1 MGILRLQDV
10 HPASSEL
17 DVATVSGAQE
27 CGGVELARAVLFRM
41 LLVLALLAGALASA
55 PAAAD
60 VLVSNIGQQGGSS
73 RDFLGV
79 YHAQRFTTGSHAA
92 GYYLESIELRMS
104 VTGSLTEAERK
115 SIGAELWS
123 AAAGG
128 QPGSRVAILRVPTT
142 VATGA
147 VAFTAPENTV
157 LAADT
162 RYYLVVYT
170 FHFSLS
176 KLKVAITND
185 NVEDAGAA
193 TGWSIADHGSYLRL
207 QNPYLRQNDP
217 NRPTWTTDTF
227 ERQIRVNGIAVQPP
241 SRLTLTTDAAG
252 GTAAEDAGAVSVTA
266 TLDRRAT
273 AAVSVTLAAG
283 AASTATAADDYA
295 LPAAFT
301 IARGETAATAD
312 VTIVDDDVD
321 EGDETLV
328 LTASVSGLATTPA
341 TLTITDDDDAGVTVS
356 DTALSVAAGST
367 AAYTV
372 VLDSR
377 PLADVTVTPAS
388 GTADNATVSS
398 AVTFTPDAWDTAQ
411 RITVTGVRAGTST
424 VTHALTSSDATYS
437 SLSADPVTVTVTAVA
452 PGAPTELLIS
462 AEDARLDLSWTA
474 PGNDGGSAIAGYDVH
489 YTSAPKSGGGAVAD
503 DAAVQTGGSPSAAAG
518 WVAVNRGTENDPPTA
533 SQTLSSLSND
543 TTYRVRVRAKNTAGE
558 SDWVTGSGTP
568 QQSDTTGPAAPTF
581 DPADGTTTADA
592 GTNITLM
599 FSEAVRKDASDTDF
613 TGHADLSVVLTL
625 KTDNASGADISYAAT
640 INSAGTLIT
649 IDPVN
654 DLSDGVVYAA
664 ISDGY
669 YDANGNQGAAASAT
683 FTVDTP
689 STDATLSGLA
699 ASGGTS
705 DTGTFSSLELTPSPF
720 ASATERYTA
729 SVARSVTHTRL
740 TPTASEEN
748 ATVKAGKSGSLA
760 AVESGAASGP
770 IALEVG
776 ANALKVEVTAE
787 DGVTRKT
794 YTVTVTREAAPPG
807 APTGLLVSA
816 GDARLDLSW
825 TAPSDDG
832 GAAIEGYDV
841 QYTSA
846 SKSAVADDAAVRT
859 GGSVSS
865 ADGWVAVGR
874 GAEADPPAASQAISG
889 LANDTEYRVRVRAR
903 NAGGNGAWA
912 HGTGSPQP
920 ADTTGPSAPAFVP
933 GDGDTVTNAGTN
945 ITLTFTEAVRKD
957 ADNSDFTG
965 YADLSAILTLARTS
979 AVGTAIP
986 YTASINAE
994 KTVITIDPTGDL
1006 ADGVV
1011 HVGISGAH
1019 YDKNGNAGSAASATF
1034 TVAAAPARSP
1044 NANLGAL
1051 TASTS
1056 TSSGGT
1062 FTALDIGTFSA
1073 STTSYT
1079 ASAAYD
1085 RTHLKLTPTVAD
1097 TGKATVGVR
1106 KGTAG
1111 GFTTVTSGS
1120 ASGEIPLSVGANAI
1134 TVRVTAEDRT
1144 EKDYTVT
1151 VTRQART
1158 QVQPPATVTL
1168 SASPNPV
1175 TEGEPVTVTATL
1187 SRALSRTVAIPL
1199 TITDGTAE
1207 SADHGTLPGI
1217 RVAAGAT
1224 SGTGR
1229 IATRQ
1234 DDDTD
1239 DETFTV
1245 AVDTDS
1251 LPSTVAAGAVT
1262 LVVVTIDDDDDTSTV
1277 GLSVKPRNAV
1287 RPGDSVTV
1295 TAKLSK
1301 ALSSDVFIPLT
1312 LKPDSEPPTTS
1323 ADYGTLSGI
1332 TIIAG
1337 ETSGT
1342 GTIATVPDENRE
1354 YESFRVLLGDL
1365 PAGLGRGIWWVRVT
1379 IAPKHVPRVWL
1390 TVPETVDEGKAVTVT
1405 ARLDEALSADVRI
1418 PVTARLNDGPAAHY
1432 EIPVAA
1438 GATSGTLGIPTPSD
1452 DDSSHETLI
1461 VEIDRRML
1469 PAVEPEVRVWVYS
1482 RDYPTNAVVSVLDRP
1497 ALTTVRASARE
1508 AHDDAVTFTVRL
1520 SYVAIDTV
1528 TVDYAT
1534 ADAAGAWQGAQ
1545 PAAAGADYT
1554 AVSGTLTFLV
1564 GQTERKVS
1572 VPVLDDA
1579 VDEGTEHFLL
1589 RLSNPQG
1596 AYVKAGHAETHGLI
1610 ANDDP
1615 LPGAWLSRFGRT
1627 VAGHHVAAIRDRL
1640 AADRGPGVSARFAGQ
1655 PLPQP
1660 RDGVAQ
1666 AADADGMRTSPETR
1680 VARDASAAG
1689 AVLYSRTA
1697 PGDADALSDPDGD
1710 DTLAFRSLR
1719 AFLAGDGDE
1728 GEASV
1733 QAVAAD
1739 DVLLGTEFVMTRDA
1753 GHGLSHGFWGRV
1765 SRSGFSGRE
1774 GAISV
1779 DGTVTGVL
1787 LGTDWKRKGMTFGVI
1802 VSESRGSMTYGGAS
1816 SGAIDA
1822 RLSALVP
1829 WAGLEIGERSSLWG
1843 AAGIGRGDMTLRPD
1857 DQNPTVT
1864 GIGWSMAAL
1873 GAEGAPAPG
1882 ARIGGASLGWHAD
1895 ALATRTN
1902 SDAVPGLAAGSGR
1915 TTRMRLGIT
1924 AAWERTLANGA
1935 TLSPRLEAG
1944 VRHDGGDAE
1953 TGIGLE
1959 VGGAIAFVDPARG
1972 LSMTV
1977 DARTLALHEDGN
1989 FRDWGLSLGLSWDP
2003 RPETKRGCSATA
2015 QHGLG
2020 GASAG
2025 GVDALFGPEAFPGA
2039 PGAEGGSGWS
2049 VEAACGTGRGRGMV
2063 GSPYARASGGGEAE
2077 SLRVGYRIEPDADH
2091 AEDATVQAWA
2101 DPSADGGSVG
2111 AGLEWKW

>member
-1 MGILRLQDV
+1 M
-10 HPASSEL
+10 
-17 DVATVSGAQE
+17 
-27 CGGVELARAVLFRM
+27 
-41 LLVLALLAGALASA
+41 
-55 PAAAD
+55 
-60 VLVSNIGQQGGSS
+60 
-73 RDFLGV
+73 
-79 YHAQRFTTGSHAA
+79 
-92 GYYLESIELRMS
+92 
-104 VTGSLTEAERK
+104 
-115 SIGAELWS
+115 
-123 AAAGG
+123 
-128 QPGSRVAILRVPTT
+128 
-142 VATGA
+142 
-147 VAFTAPENTV
+147 
-157 LAADT
+157 
-162 RYYLVVYT
+162 
-170 FHFSLS
+170 
-176 KLKVAITND
+176 
-185 NVEDAGAA
+185 
-193 TGWSIADHGSYLRL
+193 
-207 QNPYLRQNDP
+207 
-217 NRPTWTTDTF
+217 
-227 ERQIRVNGIAVQPP
+227 
-241 SRLTLTTDAAG
+241 
-252 GTAAEDAGAVSVTA
+252 
-266 TLDRRAT
+266 
-273 AAVSVTLAAG
+273 
-283 AASTATAADDYA
+283 
-295 LPAAFT
+295 
-301 IARGETAATAD
+301 
-312 VTIVDDDVD
+312 
-321 EGDETLV
+321 
-328 LTASVSGLATTPA
+328 
-341 TLTITDDDDAGVTVS
+341 TVS

-398 AVTFTPDAWDTAQ
+398 AVTLTPDAWDTAQ

-452 PGAPTELLIS
+452 PGAPAELLIS
-462 AEDARLDLSWTA
+462 AGDARLDLSWTA
-474 PGNDGGSAIAGYDVH
+474 PGDDGGSAIAGYDVH

-568 QQSDTTGPAAPTF
+568 QQADTTGPAAPTF

-592 GTNITLM
+592 GTDITLM
-599 FSEAVRKDASDTDF
+599 FNEAVRKDASDTDF

-649 IDPVN
+649 IHPVN
-654 DLSDGVVYAA
+654 DLSNGVVYAA
-664 ISDGY
+664 ISYGY

-705 DTGTFSSLELTPSPF
+705 DTGTFSSLDLTPSPF

-729 SVARSVTHTRL
+729 SVARSVTHARL

-748 ATVKAGKSGSLA
+748 ATLQAGKSGSLV

-776 ANALKVEVTAE
+776 ANTLKVEVTAE

-794 YTVTVTREAAPPG
+794 YTLTVTREAAPPG

-841 QYTSA
+841 HYTSA
-846 SKSAVADDAAVRT
+846 LKTGAIPVADDAAVQT
-859 GGSVSS
+859 GGSLSS

-945 ITLTFTEAVRKD
+945 ITLTFTEAVSKD
-957 ADNSDFTG
+957 ADNNDFTG
-965 YADLSAILTLARTS
+965 HADLSAVLTLARTS

-1019 YDKNGNAGSAASATF
+1019 YDENGNAGSAASATF

-1056 TSSGGT
+1056 TSPGGT
-1062 FTALDIGTFSA
+1062 FTALNIGTFSA
-1073 STTSYT
+1073 NTTSYT
-1079 ASAAYD
+1079 ASVTYD

-1097 TGKATVGVR
+1097 TGKATVRVR
-1106 KGTAG
+1106 RGTAG
-1111 GFTTVTSGS
+1111 SFAAVTSGS

-1134 TVRVTAEDRT
+1134 TVRVTAEDGT

-1168 SASPNPV
+1168 SASPN
-1175 TEGEPVTVTATL
+1175 PVTVTATL

-1277 GLSVKPRNAV
+1277 DLSVKPRNAV

-1301 ALSSDVFIPLT
+1301 ALSSDVFIPLA

-1332 TIIAG
+1332 TI
-1337 ETSGT
+1337 
-1342 GTIATVPDENRE
+1342 
-1354 YESFRVLLGDL
+1354 
-1365 PAGLGRGIWWVRVT
+1365 
-1379 IAPKHVPRVWL
+1379 
-1390 TVPETVDEGKAVTVT
+1390 
-1405 ARLDEALSADVRI
+1405 
-1418 PVTARLNDGPAAHY
+1418 
-1432 EIPVAA
+1432 
-1438 GATSGTLGIPTPSD
+1438 
-1452 DDSSHETLI
+1452 
-1461 VEIDRRML
+1461 
-1469 PAVEPEVRVWVYS
+1469 
-1482 RDYPTNAVVSVLDRP
+1482 
-1497 ALTTVRASARE
+1497 
-1508 AHDDAVTFTVRL
+1508 
-1520 SYVAIDTV
+1520 
-1528 TVDYAT
+1528 
-1534 ADAAGAWQGAQ
+1534 
-1545 PAAAGADYT
+1545 
-1554 AVSGTLTFLV
+1554 
-1564 GQTERKVS
+1564 
-1572 VPVLDDA
+1572 
-1579 VDEGTEHFLL
+1579 
-1589 RLSNPQG
+1589 
-1596 AYVKAGHAETHGLI
+1596 
-1610 ANDDP
+1610 
-1615 LPGAWLSRFGRT
+1615 
-1627 VAGHHVAAIRDRL
+1627 
-1640 AADRGPGVSARFAGQ
+1640 
-1655 PLPQP
+1655 
-1660 RDGVAQ
+1660 
-1666 AADADGMRTSPETR
+1666 
-1680 VARDASAAG
+1680 
-1689 AVLYSRTA
+1689 
-1697 PGDADALSDPDGD
+1697 
-1710 DTLAFRSLR
+1710 
-1719 AFLAGDGDE
+1719 
-1728 GEASV
+1728 
-1733 QAVAAD
+1733 
-1739 DVLLGTEFVMTRDA
+1739 
-1753 GHGLSHGFWGRV
+1753 
-1765 SRSGFSGRE
+1765 
-1774 GAISV
+1774 
-1779 DGTVTGVL
+1779 
-1787 LGTDWKRKGMTFGVI
+1787 
-1802 VSESRGSMTYGGAS
+1802 
-1816 SGAIDA
+1816 
-1822 RLSALVP
+1822 
-1829 WAGLEIGERSSLWG
+1829 
-1843 AAGIGRGDMTLRPD
+1843 
-1857 DQNPTVT
+1857 
-1864 GIGWSMAAL
+1864 MA
-1873 GAEGAPAPG
+1873 
-1882 ARIGGASLGWHAD
+1882 
-1895 ALATRTN
+1895 
-1902 SDAVPGLAAGSGR
+1902 
-1915 TTRMRLGIT
+1915 
-1924 AAWERTLANGA
+1924 
-1935 TLSPRLEAG
+1935 
-1944 VRHDGGDAE
+1944 
-1953 TGIGLE
+1953 
-1959 VGGAIAFVDPARG
+1959 
-1972 LSMTV
+1972 
-1977 DARTLALHEDGN
+1977 
-1989 FRDWGLSLGLSWDP
+1989 
-2003 RPETKRGCSATA
+2003 
-2015 QHGLG
+2015 
-2020 GASAG
+2020 
-2025 GVDALFGPEAFPGA
+2025 
-2039 PGAEGGSGWS
+2039 
-2049 VEAACGTGRGRGMV
+2049 
-2063 GSPYARASGGGEAE
+2063 
-2077 SLRVGYRIEPDADH
+2077 
-2091 AEDATVQAWA
+2091 
-2101 DPSADGGSVG
+2101 
-2111 AGLEWKW
+2111 